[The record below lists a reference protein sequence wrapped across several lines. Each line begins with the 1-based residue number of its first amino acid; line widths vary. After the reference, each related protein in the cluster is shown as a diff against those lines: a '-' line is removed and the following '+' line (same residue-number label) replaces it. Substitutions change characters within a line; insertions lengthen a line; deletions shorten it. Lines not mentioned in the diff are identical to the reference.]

1 MCGTLDGSFLLSF
14 HSFIHS
20 LIHHSHLSGAPMWDQ
35 PSWTPGRYRDNRA
48 FWEMGNFSPEGWTG
62 LEAAWGERDQGRV

>member
-20 LIHHSHLSGAPMWDQ
+20 LIHSFPPFWSTYVGPALLDP
-35 PSWTPGRYRDNRA
+35 RA
-48 FWEMGNFSPEGWTG
+48 VQ
-62 LEAAWGERDQGRV
+62 R

>member
-1 MCGTLDGSFLLSF
+1 
-14 HSFIHS
+14 
-20 LIHHSHLSGAPMWDQ
+20 MWDQ

-48 FWEMGNFSPEGWTG
+48 FWEMGSFSPEGWTG